1 MLQVLRVCYC
11 YHKKYLRM
19 KKILEKY
26 YFNYNYKI
34 RKIKLLLYYYEN

>member
-11 YHKKYLRM
+11 YHKKFLRM

-26 YFNYNYKI
+26 YFNYKI